1 MEETSNTTVQEK
13 ADNTRRRTRD
23 KLYPAPDVLGKIPPQ
38 AVEVE
43 EAVLGAILIEK
54 NALSAVI
61 DSLKPEVFYK
71 ESHKKIYSAVQSLFN
86 RSEPVD
92 IITVTNELRNRGD
105 LEICGGAL
113 YIAQLT
119 NKVTSSA
126 NIEFHA
132 RIVTQKFIQREL
144 IRVSNQT
151 LGTAYEESADVLEM
165 LDDAQQ
171 RLFEVSENNFRRGYD
186 TMQSLVKKAIDEVQ
200 KAKES
205 EGHFTGVPSGFT
217 DLDRITSGWQKTD
230 LIVLAARP
238 GMGKTAFTLTMA
250 RNMAVEHKRP
260 VAVFSLEMG
269 AVQLVTRLVASESQL
284 PADKLRKGDLKDY
297 EWEQLHARIASLE
310 EAPIFIDDTPALSVF
325 ELRAKCRRL
334 KEQYNIEMVMID
346 YIQLMTIGGGETKG
360 NREQEIS
367 TISRSLKAL
376 AKELNLPVIVLSQLN
391 RSVETR
397 TGTKRPMLSDLRE
410 SGAIE
415 QDADIVMFIYRPEYY
430 KIDQYEDGSST
441 MGKGDII
448 IAKHRN
454 GALADVRLRF
464 VAQFARFEDDIPSE
478 FGDYNLMT
486 PGNGFDQPKTMTLPS
501 RMNNEDVTF

>member
-1 MEETSNTTVQEK
+1 MEESSKTSFQEK
-13 ADNTRRRTRD
+13 TDNTRRRTRD
-23 KLYPAPDVLGKIPPQ
+23 RLIPTLDILGKIPPQ

-71 ESHKKIYSAVQSLFN
+71 ESHQKIYTSVQSLFN

-92 IITVTNELRNRGD
+92 IITVTNDLRNRGE

-119 NKVTSSA
+119 NKVTSSS

-132 RIVTQKFIQREL
+132 RIITQKFIQREL

-217 DLDRITSGWQKTD
+217 DLDRITSGWQRTD

-501 RMNNEDVTF
+501 KMNNEDVTF

>member
-1 MEETSNTTVQEK
+1 MEETSKNAVQEK
-13 ADNTRRRTRD
+13 ADNTRRRTRE
-23 KLYPAPDVLGKIPPQ
+23 KLYSPTDVLGKIPPQ
-38 AVEVE
+38 ATDVE

-54 NALSAVI
+54 NALSSVI

-71 ESHKKIYSAVQSLFN
+71 DTHQMIYAAVQSLFN

-92 IITVTNELRNRGD
+92 IITVTNELRNRGE

-132 RIVTQKFIQREL
+132 RIITQKFIQREL

-151 LGTAYEESADVLEM
+151 LGTAYDESADVLEM

-200 KAKES
+200 KARET
-205 EGHFTGVPSGFT
+205 EGHFTGVPSGFSN
-217 DLDRITSGWQKTD
+217 LDRITSGWQKTD

-238 GMGKTAFTLTMA
+238 GMGKTAFTLSMA
-250 RNMAVEHKRP
+250 RNMAVEHKRA

-284 PADKLRKGDLKDY
+284 PADKLRKGDLHDY
-297 EWEQLHARIASLE
+297 EWEQLHARIAALE

-334 KEQYNIEMVMID
+334 KEQHNIEMVMID

-376 AKELNLPVIVLSQLN
+376 AKELNVPVIVLSQLN

-441 MGKGDII
+441 QGKGDII

-464 VAQFARFEDDIPSE
+464 VAQFAKFEDDIPSE
-478 FGDYNLMT
+478 FGDYNVMNPST
-486 PGNGFDQPKTMTLPS
+486 GFNQPKTMTLPS
-501 RMNNEDVTF
+501 RMNNEDVSF

>member
-1 MEETSNTTVQEK
+1 MEETPKPSVQDKTDSN
-13 ADNTRRRTRD
+13 RRRTRD
-23 KLYPAPDVLGKIPPQ
+23 RLQSTLDLIGKIPPQ
-38 AVEVE
+38 AIDVE
-43 EAVLGAILIEK
+43 EAVLGSILIEK

-71 ESHKKIYSAVQSLFN
+71 ETHQKIYAAVQSLFN

-92 IITVTNELRNRGD
+92 IITVTNELRNRGE

-151 LGTAYEESADVLEM
+151 LENAYDESSDVLEM

-171 RLFEVSENNFRRGYD
+171 RLFEVSENNFRRGYE
-186 TMQSLVKKAIDEVQ
+186 TMQSLVKRAIGEVQ
-200 KAKES
+200 KARET

-217 DLDRITSGWQKTD
+217 DLDRVTSGWQKTD

-238 GMGKTAFTLTMA
+238 GMGKTAFTLSMA
-250 RNMAVEHKRP
+250 RNMAVDHKKP
-260 VAVFSLEMG
+260 VAIFSLEMG

-284 PADKLRKGDLKDY
+284 PAEKLRKGDLQDY
-297 EWEQLHARIASLE
+297 EWEQLHARIAALE
-310 EAPIFIDDTPALSVF
+310 EAPVFIDDTPALSVF

-334 KEQYNIEMVMID
+334 KEQHGIEMVMID
-346 YIQLMTIGGGETKG
+346 YIQLMTIGGGETRG

-376 AKELNLPVIVLSQLN
+376 AKELDVPVIVLSQLN

-430 KIDQYEDGSST
+430 KIDQYEDGT
-441 MGKGDII
+441 PTQGKGDII

-478 FGDYNLMT
+478 FGDYGLMT
-486 PGNGFDQPKTMTLPS
+486 ASNGFDQPKTMTLPS

>member
-1 MEETSNTTVQEK
+1 
-13 ADNTRRRTRD
+13 
-23 KLYPAPDVLGKIPPQ
+23 
-38 AVEVE
+38 
-43 EAVLGAILIEK
+43 
-54 NALSAVI
+54 
-61 DSLKPEVFYK
+61 
-71 ESHKKIYSAVQSLFN
+71 
-86 RSEPVD
+86 
-92 IITVTNELRNRGD
+92 
-105 LEICGGAL
+105 
-113 YIAQLT
+113 
-119 NKVTSSA
+119 
-126 NIEFHA
+126 
-132 RIVTQKFIQREL
+132 
-144 IRVSNQT
+144 
-151 LGTAYEESADVLEM
+151 
-165 LDDAQQ
+165 
-171 RLFEVSENNFRRGYD
+171 
-186 TMQSLVKKAIDEVQ
+186 MQSLVKKAIGEVE
-200 KAKES
+200 KARET

-217 DLDRITSGWQKTD
+217 DLDRITSGWQRTD

-238 GMGKTAFTLTMA
+238 GMGKTAFTLSMA
-250 RNMAVEHKRP
+250 RNMAVDHKRA

-284 PADKLRKGDLKDY
+284 SAEKLRKGDLQPY
-297 EWEQLHARIASLE
+297 EWEQLHARISALE

-334 KEQYNIEMVMID
+334 KEQHNIEMVMID

-376 AKELNLPVIVLSQLN
+376 AKELNVPVIVLSQLN

-415 QDADIVMFIYRPEYY
+415 QDADIVLFIYRPEYY
-430 KIDQYEDGSST
+430 KIDQYEDGAST
-441 MGKGDII
+441 QGKGDII

-464 VAQFARFEDDIPSE
+464 VAQFARFEDDIPTG
-478 FGDYNLMT
+478 FGDYGMVT
-486 PGNGFDQPKTMTLPS
+486 PSTNFDQPSTVTLPS